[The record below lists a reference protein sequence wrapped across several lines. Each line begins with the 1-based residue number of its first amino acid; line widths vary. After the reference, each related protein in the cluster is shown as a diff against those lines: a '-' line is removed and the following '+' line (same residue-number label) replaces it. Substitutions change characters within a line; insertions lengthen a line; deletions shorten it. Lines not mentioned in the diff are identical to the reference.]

1 MARWFIRFTLAI
13 FLLFFGVLFGM
24 QQAHEGIER
33 MRGYADPS
41 FPSVIDMKKRENGE
55 MEAAVF
61 GRPVVAG
68 DLLGEKQE
76 TIREMKTFNL
86 FSRLGQL
93 FADAVT
99 ALMETLCSLVG
110 RALD

>member
-24 QQAHEGIER
+24 QQAHEGIKR

-41 FPSVIDMKKRENGE
+41 FPSVIDMKKGENGE
-55 MEAAVF
+55 LEAAVF
-61 GRPVVAG
+61 GRTVVAG
-68 DLLGEKQE
+68 DLEEKQE
-76 TIREMKTFNL
+76 TIRELKTFNL

-99 ALMETLCSLVG
+99 ALMETLLSLAG

>member
-1 MARWFIRFTLAI
+1 MARWLIRFALAI

-24 QQAHEGIER
+24 QEAHRGIER

-55 MEAAVF
+55 VEAAVF
-61 GRPVVAG
+61 GRPIVAE
-68 DLLGEKQE
+68 DLGEKQE
-76 TIREMKTFNL
+76 TIRELKTFNL

-93 FADAVT
+93 FADGVT
-99 ALMETLCSLVG
+99 ALMEMLFSLIG
-110 RALD
+110 RVLG